1 MPTSKQTNP
10 PEDQASPMEQNE
22 YFKRY
27 HPPAESL
34 ERKKTDDLQRQQRT
48 IMKLWTEGSVDIS

>member
-1 MPTSKQTNP
+1 MTTSEQPNST
-10 PEDQASPMEQNE
+10 EDQTPAKEQNE

-34 ERKKTDDLQRQQRT
+34 DKRKTDDLQRQQRS
-48 IMKLWTEGSVDIS
+48 IMQLWTEGSVDIS